1 MIAWNNEKNNVLKN
15 FHKDEVRTLG
25 RELELPAELL
35 ECHPFPSPGLSI
47 RIIYAEEL
55 FMETDFGETQ
65 VLIRLMVD
73 YANMTAKNMPCT
85 MGLKSGRWKKIVFF
99 WKNYPVATSML
110 PRYCLFA
117 LSDFMIGPPAILDTH
132 LLQEGNKVVETV
144 LTVPGISRVLSGSEK
159 ISRVSA
165 KPPGTTEW
173 EWFVLRTLLRQII
186 SALFIGHGYG
196 VVSLTRLR

>member
-1 MIAWNNEKNNVLKN
+1 MLLHCSMTLTDISASKDLLRDSMEPVNILQGIPMIKETINASKTPN

-35 ECHPFPSPGLSI
+35 ECHPFPSPSLSI

-117 LSDFMIGPPAILDTH
+117 LSVFSPDANRLDPSSPGSRFESTH
-132 LLQEGNKVVETV
+132 SIMPV
-144 LTVPGISRVLSGSEK
+144 ISHFATIPFSGFYDWTSCN
-159 ISRVSA
+159 S
-165 KPPGTTEW
+165 
-173 EWFVLRTLLRQII
+173 
-186 SALFIGHGYG
+186 
-196 VVSLTRLR
+196 